1 MIEILILALLIWLW
15 VIERRL
21 SVLLVS
27 DNARKLDIDG
37 LRIEI
42 ANLKAGPARL
52 PDTSAVHDPLRNTAV
67 G

>member
-21 SVLLVS
+21 GTLLLS

-42 ANLKAGPARL
+42 ANLKSVHAKS
-52 PDTSAVHDPLRNTAV
+52 PDTPAVHDRLTNTAV

>member
-42 ANLKAGPARL
+42 ANLKAEPARL
-52 PDTSAVHDPLRNTAV
+52 PDTPAAHDPLRNTAV